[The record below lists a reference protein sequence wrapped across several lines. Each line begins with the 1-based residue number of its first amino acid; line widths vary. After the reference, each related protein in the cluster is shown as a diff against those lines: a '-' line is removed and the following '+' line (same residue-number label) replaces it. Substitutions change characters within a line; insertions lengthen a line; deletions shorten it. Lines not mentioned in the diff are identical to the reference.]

1 MPPDRPN
8 HATGYPPVKPAEKK
22 QARETTP
29 SKQEPRE
36 ADGGSA
42 GLTSKQRI
50 ITDAVSAVMEKHR
63 AEIASAPVAPETRQ
77 YALDLLDAV
86 LLDILQTV
94 LNEASALDLLVV
106 KRGSGP

>member
-1 MPPDRPN
+1 MSPDRPD

-22 QARETTP
+22 QARGTTQ
-29 SKQEPRE
+29 SKQEPPDS
-36 ADGGSA
+36 DGGSA
-42 GLTSKQRI
+42 SLTSNQKI
-50 ITDAVSAVMEKHR
+50 ITDAVAAVMEKHR

-94 LNEASALDLLVV
+94 LNEASALDLLFV
-106 KRGSGP
+106 KRGSRS